1 LHNITINGLHGTV
14 INPDLGQ
21 TNFPGQPVIR
31 TEEIRP
37 LDPVA
42 TEIIKDYSR
51 KEYQLYN
58 PTFATPQFIMELLR
72 RQARYMHVPINDL
85 WTDNSGGTGS
95 STLYPQ
101 YAEVA
106 CAAAGGDHGL
116 VYCTAP
122 FLNSYVDASVWDRAD
137 FDNMLI
143 WAFDVSRDAGTHADI
158 RARVQLKQANGE
170 GVLANDGMGIQIQN
184 YDIYGEAFAAAQAT
198 VDLGVTMTAL
208 YTYRIAIVL
217 IPNVSVDFYV
227 NEVYRGQITT
237 QVPSGPAA
245 GTCYWVLSIDNGAV
259 ATACV
264 LRVSPISYWDKL

>member
-1 LHNITINGLHGTV
+1 
-14 INPDLGQ
+14 
-21 TNFPGQPVIR
+21 
-31 TEEIRP
+31 
-37 LDPVA
+37 
-42 TEIIKDYSR
+42 
-51 KEYQLYN
+51 
-58 PTFATPQFIMELLR
+58 MELLR
-72 RQARYMHVPINDL
+72 RQGRYMHVPINDL

-116 VYCTAP
+116 VYCRAP
-122 FLNSYVDASVWDRAD
+122 FLNSYVDGSTWDRVD
-137 FDNMLI
+137 FDNMFI
-143 WAFDVSRDAGTHADI
+143 WAFDVTRDSGTHADI

-170 GVLANDGMGIQIQN
+170 GILANDGMGIQIQN

-198 VDLGVTMTAL
+198 ANLNVTMTAD

-237 QVPSGPAA
+237 QVPTGPAA
-245 GTCYWVLSIDNGAV
+245 GTCYWVISIDNAAQNV
-259 ATACV
+259 ACIMRA
-264 LRVSPISYWDKL
+264 SPISYWDHL